1 MKNLFIAL
9 LGFLPLL
16 SSSPNTAP
24 IKGNDP
30 TGRVEQLR
38 NLKQA
43 AFKPGEVLEYRIRYG
58 LIEAGKARL
67 EVKGTVD
74 KAGRPAYHVVG
85 TGRSVGMTDWFFKT
99 RDRYESFIDT
109 EALVPWEFIR
119 DVNEGGH
126 IIKRHLVFNQY
137 KQTVRDLK
145 APHKGVFN
153 YEAYAQD
160 MISAF
165 YFARSW
171 DASKLKRGDEIS
183 FTMFLDHEQ
192 FPFKLWVLGRR
203 EIETDWGT
211 IRCLA
216 LKPKLQE
223 GRVFKEEEGMTIY
236 VSDDANK
243 VPVLIESS
251 LFIGSIRVEL
261 TDFEGLRHKLSFK

>member
-9 LGFLPLL
+9 LGFVPLVN
-16 SSSPNTAP
+16 SSPSQAAEETNPPAQ
-24 IKGNDP
+24 
-30 TGRVEQLR
+30 VEQLR
-38 NLKQA
+38 NLAQS

-58 LIEAGKARL
+58 LIEAGKAKL
-67 EVKGTVD
+67 EVKEIVNRS
-74 KAGRPAYHVVG
+74 GRPSYHVVG
-85 TGRSVGMTDWFFKT
+85 TGRTLGMTEWFFKT

-119 DVNEGGH
+119 DVNEGGYK
-126 IIKRHLVFNQY
+126 INRHLIFNQY

-145 APHKGVFN
+145 APQKGTFN

-165 YFARSW
+165 YYARSW
-171 DASKLKRGDEIS
+171 DATKLKKGDEIS

-192 FPFKLWVLGRR
+192 FPFKMVILGRK
-203 EIETDWGT
+203 EVKTEWGK

-223 GRVFKEEEGMTIY
+223 GRVFDEEEGMTIY

-261 TDFEGLRHKLSFK
+261 TKFQGLRHKLQFK